1 MRPGPCAAI
10 LTATLSLG
18 LLTTACASGSSTA
31 TSSTATSSTAP
42 AKPAAALRTA
52 TSFLG
57 QLGSR
62 SQVASTVPAD
72 GDVNPYGVAA
82 VPTSAGRLT
91 AGDILVS
98 NFNDK
103 ANVQGTGTTIVQV
116 SPAGKTTLFANV
128 SALPAGQS
136 CPGGIGLTTALG
148 ILPGGWVVVGSL
160 PTTAGG
166 ALPGLDPAG
175 CLIVLNDRGTPVET
189 ITSKDIVGPWDLAV
203 KSSATSAQL
212 FVSNALGGNTTTDH
226 GVPVTGNCTVVRLDL
241 QLRATA
247 PPVLTSATVV
257 GSGYPWRANKAALI
271 LAPTGLALG
280 GNGTLYV
287 ADTLTNTVSAIPQ
300 ALNRTTP
307 VAATAS
313 TLSAGGGLDAPLGM
327 TLAPNGDLV
336 VVNGN
341 NGDAVEITPAG
352 RQLTTRTLVK
362 NGAGDLFG
370 VITTQAGN
378 GIFVVNDG
386 TNAIDLFRR

>member
-18 LLTTACASGSSTA
+18 LLTTACAS

-42 AKPAAALRTA
+42 ATPAAAPRTA

-57 QLGSR
+57 QLGSG

-72 GDVNPYGVAA
+72 GDVNPYGVAV
-82 VPTSAGRLT
+82 VPTSAGGLT

-128 SALPAGQS
+128 SALPAGQTG
-136 CPGGIGLTTALG
+136 PGGIGLTTALG

-280 GNGTLYV
+280 ATERC
-287 ADTLTNTVSAIPQ
+287 TW
-300 ALNRTTP
+300 RT
-307 VAATAS
+307 
-313 TLSAGGGLDAPLGM
+313 
-327 TLAPNGDLV
+327 
-336 VVNGN
+336 
-341 NGDAVEITPAG
+341 
-352 RQLTTRTLVK
+352 R
-362 NGAGDLFG
+362 
-370 VITTQAGN
+370 
-378 GIFVVNDG
+378 
-386 TNAIDLFRR
+386 

>member
-18 LLTTACASGSSTA
+18 LLTTACASTSSTA

-42 AKPAAALRTA
+42 AAAPRTV

-57 QLGSR
+57 QLGSG

-72 GDVNPYGVAA
+72 GDVNPYGVAV
-82 VPTSAGRLT
+82 VPTSGGRLT

-116 SPAGKTTLFANV
+116 SPAGKTNLFANV
-128 SALPAGQS
+128 SALPASQS

-175 CLIVLNDRGTPVET
+175 CLIVLNDQGTPVET

-226 GVPVTGNCTVVRLDL
+226 GIPVTGDCTVVRLDL
-241 QLRATA
+241 QLSATA
-247 PPVLTSATVV
+247 PPVLTSSTVV

-280 GNGTLYV
+280 HNGTLYV
-287 ADTLTNTVSAIPQ
+287 ADTLTNSVSAIPQ

-307 VAATAS
+307 IAATAG
-313 TLSAGGGLDAPLGM
+313 TLSAGGALDAPLGM

-341 NGDAVEITPAG
+341 NGNAVEITPAG

-370 VITTQAGN
+370 IITTQAGN